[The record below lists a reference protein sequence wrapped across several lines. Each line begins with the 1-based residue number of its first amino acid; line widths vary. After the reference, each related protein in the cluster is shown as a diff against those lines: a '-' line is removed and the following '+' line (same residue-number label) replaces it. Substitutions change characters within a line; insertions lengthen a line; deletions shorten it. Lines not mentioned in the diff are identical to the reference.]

1 MKYLAVVGARSEQE
15 VRAYLYSYNIPMKV
29 ATTFQGRV
37 WAVIEC
43 PDDKAQYQADRFQSG
58 MIGASVHP
66 TPFDAAIAVID
77 RL

>member
-1 MKYLAVVGARSEQE
+1 MKFLAVTGARSEDE
-15 VRAYLYSYNIPMKV
+15 VRAYLYSHNIPLKID
-29 ATTFQGRV
+29 TTYQGRV

-58 MIGASVHP
+58 MIGASVHD
-66 TPFDAAIAVID
+66 TKLDAAIAVID